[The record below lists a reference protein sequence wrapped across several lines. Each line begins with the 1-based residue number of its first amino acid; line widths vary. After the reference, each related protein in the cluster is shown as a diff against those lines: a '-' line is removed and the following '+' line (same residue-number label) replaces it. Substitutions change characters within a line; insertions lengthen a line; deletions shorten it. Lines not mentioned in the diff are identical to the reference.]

1 MRTVSRS
8 ASGSTSSMYS
18 RSRSTSTPWR
28 ARTDRRGADR
38 TSMSLSKR
46 IWISG
51 MEALLVSERC
61 VWGEAPTLPAC
72 GACERSLRWRHSRRH
87 LVIIRERH
95 ARCHPRAPVSA
106 GSSHARHGSAL
117 IRHERHTAHRG
128 SIRRIRGSAERI
140 GGRTAPQ
147 ATRRAFRRASR
158 ADRGAGR
165 ASVRPRPIIN
175 AAVER
180 LPSFQAL
187 CFSAE
192 AMHCASRH
200 PLLVARPELPSPP
213 GPFLPAFAPAPCP
226 SPSPGDFLPAFYLTV
241 TYEGA
246 NSQNSHGAHI
256 RSPTAFAIL

>member
-1 MRTVSRS
+1 
-8 ASGSTSSMYS
+8 
-18 RSRSTSTPWR
+18 
-28 ARTDRRGADR
+28 
-38 TSMSLSKR
+38 MSLSKR

-87 LVIIRERH
+87 LAIIRERH

-117 IRHERHTAHRG
+117 IRHGHRTAPRG
-128 SIRRIRGSAERI
+128 SVRRIHGPAERI
-140 GGRTAPQ
+140 GGRTAPH
-147 ATRRAFRRASR
+147 AARRAFRRASR

-192 AMHCASRH
+192 AMHCASHH

-213 GPFLPAFAPAPCP
+213 GPFFARICARPMPIPFFRRFFAR
-226 SPSPGDFLPAFYLTV
+226 FLPNCYL
-241 TYEGA
+241 
-246 NSQNSHGAHI
+246 
-256 RSPTAFAIL
+256 